1 LPDSFDDTS
10 LKNELDVAPE
20 FEQQIVL
27 LAGHGSLSAMASG
40 ERLLTAEQVEQI
52 AVLIN
57 ESIPRDLD
65 VYIGVEA

>member
-1 LPDSFDDTS
+1 
-10 LKNELDVAPE
+10 
-20 FEQQIVL
+20 
-27 LAGHGSLSAMASG
+27 MASG